1 MSNAHSPTSED
12 LVILGMVHAFRAM
25 HEVKHSKTNN
35 DLNNVN
41 FEFLIE
47 VQKRNL
53 SNPQLIDLEKDM
65 FDDSHKLETFK

>member
-53 SNPQLIDLEKDM
+53 SNPQLIDLENDI
-65 FDDSHKLETFK
+65 FDDAHKLEAFK

>member
-53 SNPQLIDLEKDM
+53 SNPQLIDLENDI
-65 FDDSHKLETFK
+65 FDDTHKLEAFK

>member
-53 SNPQLIDLEKDM
+53 SNPQLIDLENDM

>member
-1 MSNAHSPTSED
+1 MAN
-12 LVILGMVHAFRAM
+12 FY
-25 HEVKHSKTNN
+25 N

-47 VQKRNL
+47 IQKRNL

-65 FDDSHKLETFK
+65 FDDAHKLEAFK

>member
-1 MSNAHSPTSED
+1 MSNAHDATSED
-12 LVILGMVHAFRAM
+12 LVILGMVHAFKVM
-25 HEVKHSKTNN
+25 NEVKHSKTNN

-53 SNPQLIDLEKDM
+53 SNPDLIYLYQKII
-65 FDDSHKLETFK
+65 DDTNKMDSFR